1 MGTHVVAR
9 VVLHSFKATPML
21 DVDLF
26 CGWKSYEEPNCML
39 GAMVYCDQGNIK
51 FMCGLIFCGMIVTY
65 YPKQK

>member
-1 MGTHVVAR
+1 
-9 VVLHSFKATPML
+9 ML